1 MDSHAS
7 SPGIACWPIRFKQ
20 FSKESLLS
28 LRVPSHVFAHSILLP
43 YMKGADA

>member
-7 SPGIACWPIRFKQ
+7 SPGIVCWSIRFEQ

-28 LRVPSHVFAHSILLP
+28 LRVPSHVFAQLIIIP